1 MSGATCPHHARAH
14 PPATVAQVEHELGT
28 PDAHTAQAWTAS
40 PPPLA
45 SSLLSPLT
53 CRSARPPPC
62 SPSTLPLPPA
72 SSVTASSAACFS
84 PVYASRPAAPGSGVV
99 SFVRARRALGFAAR
113 SPSPRYLLGQREPRK
128 RHLRGKYSS
137 TMLVS
142 LQPSAAPLKQ
152 AGHLHASGPVI
163 HGARDRPSE
172 GGCSERKRAA
182 LLSTRCRRPSA
193 RRRRWSFPTVSPVG
207 FYSRK
212 VATIASAC
220 RSFVPPPCAACT
232 PTLCSLYPHL
242 VQQHAVTL
250 PAAYHPSA

>member
-99 SFVRARRALGFAAR
+99 SFVRARRALGFAASR
-113 SPSPRYLLGQREPRK
+113 SNVNACRCSTREAVRPKGSRATRQAPQRTQGVPPRVVPPVTAPTHLGPPT
-128 RHLRGKYSS
+128 SS
-137 TMLVS
+137 AVA
-142 LQPSAAPLKQ
+142 SA
-152 AGHLHASGPVI
+152 
-163 HGARDRPSE
+163 
-172 GGCSERKRAA
+172 SER
-182 LLSTRCRRPSA
+182 
-193 RRRRWSFPTVSPVG
+193 
-207 FYSRK
+207 
-212 VATIASAC
+212 
-220 RSFVPPPCAACT
+220 PCLHSWCT
-232 PTLCSLYPHL
+232 G
-242 VQQHAVTL
+242 
-250 PAAYHPSA
+250 PAP